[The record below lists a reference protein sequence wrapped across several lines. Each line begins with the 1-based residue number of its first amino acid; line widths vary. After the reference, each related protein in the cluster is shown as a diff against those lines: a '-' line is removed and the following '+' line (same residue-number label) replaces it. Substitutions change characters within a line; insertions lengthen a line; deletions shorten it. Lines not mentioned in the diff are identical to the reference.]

1 MREAVSDVI
10 ALRAHDARGL
20 SRMISWSLAVHVGV
34 LAAVAIAPRGWLE
47 RQKPTEHVMVPRL
60 RAGQADDAETLI
72 LKAIDQKRDKGD
84 AAYAA
89 GKTLIVFL
97 DAGAGTWFPNRVA
110 RRLPDPLHFAAV
122 WVVGLQGVEASEY
135 VYGVTNLDL
144 IEGNAPTLL
153 VRIKEDFG
161 AWEVTRTQ

>member
-1 MREAVSDVI
+1 
-10 ALRAHDARGL
+10 
-20 SRMISWSLAVHVGV
+20 
-34 LAAVAIAPRGWLE
+34 
-47 RQKPTEHVMVPRL
+47 MVPRL
-60 RAGQADDAETLI
+60 RTGQADDAETLI
-72 LKAIDQKRDKGD
+72 LKAIDQKGNKGG

-135 VYGVTNLDL
+135 VCGVTNLDL
-144 IEGNAPTLL
+144 VEGNAPTLL
-153 VRIKEDFG
+153 VRIKKDFG